1 MDARAVT
8 PPMMKLMLSAL
19 TAFAVVYA
27 LGPIVLPL
35 LHRMKFG
42 QVERELGPQSH
53 KKTQGTPTMGGIM
66 MLIGILVSALS
77 YGLEGAE
84 LLLPTLLVTCGF
96 GIMGFLDDFIKIK
109 KHRNLGLR
117 AYQKI
122 VGQFAIAIIVAV
134 WAYKSPLLGPTLY
147 LPISGG
153 EWNIGVYYIPLVVFT
168 IIAEVN
174 AVNLTDGLDGLA
186 GSVTML
192 YTLAMV
198 VAFSV
203 LATRA
208 NQEGGLLLG
217 ANLTGMGAFA
227 AAVTGA
233 CLGFLR
239 YNLYPARVFMGDTG
253 SLALGGAVSML
264 AICSKSLLLLPVM
277 GFCFLGSALS
287 VVLQV
292 ATNKLNHGRRMFK
305 MAPIHH
311 HFELLG
317 YPETRIV
324 GMYDILTAV
333 LCAVCLLSYFR

>member
-1 MDARAVT
+1 MSELT
-8 PPMMKLMLSAL
+8 KLMLAAL
-19 TAFAVVYA
+19 SAFAVVYV
-27 LGPIVLPL
+27 LGPIVIPM

-42 QVERELGPQSH
+42 QVERDLGPQSH
-53 KKTQGTPTMGGIM
+53 KKKQGTPTMGGIM
-66 MLIGILVSALS
+66 MLIAIVVASLIFGVESA
-77 YGLEGAE
+77 EFVMPA
-84 LLLPTLLVTCGF
+84 LLVTAGF
-96 GIMGFLDDFIKIK
+96 GVIGFLDDFIKIK

-122 VGQFAIAIIVAV
+122 IGQFAIAILVAI
-134 WAYKSPLLGPTLY
+134 WAYRSPLIGPSLY

-153 EWNIGVYYIPLVVFT
+153 EWNLGIYYVPLTVFM

-186 GSVTML
+186 GGVTMV
-192 YTLAMV
+192 YTFSMV
-198 VAFSV
+198 AVFV
-203 LATRA
+203 LLATSA
-208 NQEGGLLLG
+208 NQAGELLLG
-217 ANLTGMGAFA
+217 VNLTGMGVFA

-239 YNLYPARVFMGDTG
+239 YNVYPARVFMGDTG
-253 SLALGGAVSML
+253 SLALGGAVAML
-264 AICSKSLLLLPVM
+264 AICSKSMLLLPIM
-277 GFCFLGSALS
+277 GFCFVGSALS

-311 HFELLG
+311 HFELMG

-324 GMYDILTAV
+324 AMYMLLTTV
-333 LCAVCLLSYFR
+333 LCAVCLLSYLR